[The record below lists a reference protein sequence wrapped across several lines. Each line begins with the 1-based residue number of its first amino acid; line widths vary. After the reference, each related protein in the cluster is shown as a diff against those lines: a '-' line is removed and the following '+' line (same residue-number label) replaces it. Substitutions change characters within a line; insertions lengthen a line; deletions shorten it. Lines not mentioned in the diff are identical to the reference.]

1 MRFYRDLKLI
11 GWIASIVIACAFLTA
26 PAAQAAHSEQ
36 EQSSACGMHHDGVP
50 ETIVEQTSEETH
62 EHHAHGCGSCHLHA
76 DRAVEC
82 AGRLSPPEA
91 LLVRRTHRE
100 RMVSAPRDGPYRPP
114 SA

>member
-11 GWIASIVIACAFLTA
+11 GWVASIVIACAFLTA

-36 EQSSACGMHHDGVP
+36 EQSSACGMHHDNVS
-50 ETIVEQTSEETH
+50 EISAEQTSEKDH

-76 DRAVEC
+76 VRVIEQPNRLGSRA
-82 AGRLSPPEA
+82 AK
-91 LLVRRTHRE
+91 LVRSFFLQ